1 LAKQKNNL
9 LQIEAILFGQ
19 SGLLPKT
26 SEHPYIKSLI
36 GEYAFLKSKFSL
48 IPLNPSI
55 WKFLRVR
62 PLSFPPV
69 RIAQFAVLIHQ
80 SSALFSKIIEQKDLE
95 TLIKLFS
102 LKASAYWDEHYD
114 FDKPSPKEPKTLGL
128 DSVNVIIINTIVPFL
143 FLYGREKGKDEISER
158 ALKFLELLPAEKN
171 TIIKQFAD
179 YNIKAKNAL
188 ESQSL
193 IQLYNNY
200 CIPRNCLKCQ
210 IGCKIIQATNKLI

>member
-1 LAKQKNNL
+1 MHQVELTADLREKKGK
-9 LQIEAILFGQ
+9 EAN
-19 SGLLPKT
+19 K
-26 SEHPYIKSLI
+26 K
-36 GEYAFLKSKFSL
+36 
-48 IPLNPSI
+48 
-55 WKFLRVR
+55 
-62 PLSFPPV
+62 
-69 RIAQFAVLIHQ
+69 
-80 SSALFSKIIEQKDLE
+80 
-95 TLIKLFS
+95 
-102 LKASAYWDEHYD
+102 LKAN
-114 FDKPSPKEPKTLGL
+114 GM
-128 DSVNVIIINTIVPFL
+128 VPAV
-143 FLYGREKGKDEISER
+143 LYGREKGKDEISER